1 MSSKKNL
8 TGGKVFRKLGSG
20 ENHKHVKNRLVA
32 ESFVDD
38 VLSKTPTEGVTL
50 AKVLKVL
57 GGARM
62 QLQTLKGDTVVAMM
76 RGNLRCSKGAS
87 KHADNP
93 IMATVG
99 TFVLLQT
106 EDFGLQIIS
115 VMGRK
120 HVNTLQTA
128 LKDVAGQWNAGIS
141 RIQLRVNRRP
151 DRSYMGT
158 LPCTKARVRVK
169 QNTVAVLF
177 QVSYNYTIL

>member
-1 MSSKKNL
+1 
-8 TGGKVFRKLGSG
+8 
-20 ENHKHVKNRLVA
+20 
-32 ESFVDD
+32 
-38 VLSKTPTEGVTL
+38 
-50 AKVLKVL
+50 
-57 GGARM
+57 M

-128 LKDVAGQWNAGIS
+128 LKDVAVRDFFVTAERDEGFDWDDGEEEEANEQKPAVDTA
-141 RIQLRVNRRP
+141 LVNI
-151 DRSYMGT
+151 DD
-158 LPCTKARVRVK
+158 
-169 QNTVAVLF
+169 
-177 QVSYNYTIL
+177 I

>member
-20 ENHKHVKNRLVA
+20 ENHKHVKNRLIA

-62 QLQTLKGDTVVAMM
+62 QLQTLSGDTVVAMM

-128 LKDVAGQWNAGIS
+128 LKDVAARDFFVTAERDEGFDWDEGEEDTAEAQKTTVDSAP
-141 RIQLRVNRRP
+141 VNI
-151 DRSYMGT
+151 DD
-158 LPCTKARVRVK
+158 
-169 QNTVAVLF
+169 
-177 QVSYNYTIL
+177 I

>member
-20 ENHKHVKNRLVA
+20 ENHKHAKNRHIA
-32 ESFVDD
+32 EAFVDD
-38 VLSKTPTEGVTL
+38 VASKTPTEGISM

-62 QLQTLKGDTVVAMM
+62 QLQTLGGETVVAMM

-115 VMGRK
+115 VLNRK
-120 HVNTLQTA
+120 HLNTLQPLLKEVAARDFFVTA
-128 LKDVAGQWNAGIS
+128 EKDDGFDWDDGEEEES
-141 RIQLRVNRRP
+141 
-151 DRSYMGT
+151 T
-158 LPCTKARVRVK
+158 EVK
-169 QNTVAVLF
+169 PAAAEIKGDVDID
-177 QVSYNYTIL
+177 TI